1 MPSVYTIEGAARPT
15 RKKKRAGR
23 RGGARTAQQKKF
35 AAAAKACKGGTRREF
50 QSCMR
55 DQLRR

>member
-1 MPSVYTIEGAARPT
+1 MPSVYTIEGAARPSKR
-15 RKKKRAGR
+15 RKR
-23 RGGARTAQQKKF
+23 RGGAKTAQQRKF